1 MWRDAN
7 SKQFGH
13 ASWNYFQNKGFKVKS
28 GILGRMVYVKNG
40 KVAEIANL
48 AKSEI
53 ASKTPQVYLMNL
65 SIMPAQP
72 TLPNPSQG
80 ACTNITMRS

>member
-1 MWRDAN
+1 
-7 SKQFGH
+7 
-13 ASWNYFQNKGFKVKS
+13 
-28 GILGRMVYVKNG
+28 MVYVKNG